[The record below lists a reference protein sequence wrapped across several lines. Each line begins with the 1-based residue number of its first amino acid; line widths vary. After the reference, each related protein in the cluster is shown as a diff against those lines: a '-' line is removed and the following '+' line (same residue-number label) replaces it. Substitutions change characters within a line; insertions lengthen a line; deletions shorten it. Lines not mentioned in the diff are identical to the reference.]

1 MPMILV
7 GSNILE
13 RNDGEVFKLLKGNSK
28 CN

>member
-13 RNDGEVFKLLKGNSK
+13 RNDGEVFKFLQGNSK